1 MRQHTLGAI
10 AACLLAGSAAALEMA
25 TPSGAL
31 AQTVRRECTPTASLG
46 ISRWVVHDGTIITRD
61 DGTTRYEFRTEPV
74 VAAVRKG
81 GPADGRL
88 RGGDVLVRVDGDLVT
103 TPAGWNRLE
112 RLRQGQRVVLTVRRN
127 EGEVRTQIE
136 VGRECRPPRAPAPR
150 SGSRPI
156 ERPSLPELPR
166 LPNAPALPAPPA
178 PAIGPDGPP
187 LYLGLSFQ
195 CTSCV
200 GIVNRDDDGEPTGG
214 IRWAFREPPV
224 LSAVTRDG
232 PAWEGGLRSGDRLV
246 EVEGAD
252 ITTDAGSDAFESLE
266 PNAPARFTV
275 ERDGRR
281 RTFTVTPERVPRA
294 PRVLVAPNPPR
305 GLEYAFSPADEN
317 SPLRYSDVLGDVAIE
332 VRGDP
337 ANTYYDAEKGELII
351 RAPGTWI
358 RIRLT
363 DRR

>member
-1 MRQHTLGAI
+1 MRQHTLAAI
-10 AACLLAGSAAALEMA
+10 AALLATAASLALA
-25 TPSGAL
+25 TPSGAF

-46 ISRWVVHDGTIITRD
+46 ISRWVVHDGTIVTRD

-74 VAAVRKG
+74 IAAVRRG

-88 RGGDVLVRVDGDLVT
+88 RSGDVLVRIDGDLVT
-103 TPAGWNRLE
+103 TPAGWHRLE
-112 RLRQGQRVVLTVRRN
+112 RLRQGQRVVLTVRRHDR
-127 EGEVRTQIE
+127 EVRTPIE
-136 VGRECRPPRAPAPR
+136 VGRECRPPRAPAPAPP
-150 SGSRPI
+150 SRPL
-156 ERPSLPELPR
+156 ELPSLPELPR
-166 LPNAPALPAPPA
+166 LPSPPALPAPPA

-200 GIVNRDDDGEPTGG
+200 GIVNRDEDGEATGG

-224 LSAVTRDG
+224 LSAVTRGG

-246 EVEGAD
+246 EVGEAD
-252 ITTDAGSDAFESLE
+252 ITTDAGSDAFEGLE
-266 PNAPARFTV
+266 PGKAARFTV

-294 PRVLVAPNPPR
+294 PRFRVAPNPPT
-305 GLEYAFSPADEN
+305 GLEYAYSPADES
-317 SPLRYSDVLGDVAIE
+317 SPLRYSDVLGDVAVE

-337 ANTYYDAEKGELII
+337 ANTYYDADKGELII

-358 RIRLT
+358 RLRLT
-363 DRR
+363 ERR